1 MASPTRYDLSYSF
14 ADFQT
19 ANPSIPLPADKL
31 EIEFN
36 NLTLTTDEIITNLDL
51 IQRSDGAL
59 KNQIVSFD
67 SLSNDV
73 KVLLGSAIT
82 PKGAWLTATAYVQL
96 DLVTESGSTYLAT
109 SDHTSGT
116 FATDLAAGKWI
127 LWAASNSVTI
137 NNSNWSGTDLAVA
150 NGGTGVS
157 TLTGLV
163 KGNGTSAFTAAVQGT
178 DYYKPGGTD
187 VALADGGTGSSTA
200 VGARTNLG
208 LGGLAVLSTVNND
221 NWSGT
226 DLSVANGGTGA
237 SDAAG
242 ARTALDVYSKGEA
255 DALFIAVE
263 SRPLLATYTISSPVA
278 SIDITSILSSTYD
291 TYEIELNNVTIAT
304 DARDLCVRTS
314 VDNGSAWDS
323 GAAHYSWGIGYAI
336 DTGVGTSN
344 GGDTS
349 DGAIHLNNSQ
359 GNAANEDMNGLIT
372 IRNVNSTTAQK
383 AMNWLGSYTSAAGN
397 GYVMTGFG
405 RRLSTSA
412 INALQIIPLTST
424 NTAGGNITGGVVRIY
439 GVRK

>member
-19 ANPSIPLPADKL
+19 ANPSTPLPADKL

-67 SLSNDV
+67 ALSNDV

-96 DLVTESGSTYLAT
+96 DLVTESGSTYLAA

-127 LWAASNSVTI
+127 LWAASNSVTV

-187 VALADGGTGSSTA
+187 VALADGGTGASTA
-200 VGARTNLG
+200 SGARTNLG
-208 LGGLAVLSTVNND
+208 LGGLATLSSVNND
-221 NWSGT
+221 NWSGV
-226 DLSVANGGTGA
+226 DLSIANGGTGA
-237 SDAAG
+237 STAAD

-255 DALFIAVE
+255 DALFADEITPWVA
-263 SRPLLATYTISSPVA
+263 YTP
-278 SIDITSILSSTYD
+278 TL
-291 TYEIELNNVTIAT
+291 
-304 DARDLCVRTS
+304 
-314 VDNGSAWDS
+314 
-323 GAAHYSWGIGYAI
+323 
-336 DTGVGTSN
+336 TGVGTATNVSFYSRRVGSNLEIRGKFTTGIATATEARATLGYDGTN
-344 GGDTS
+344 GGITS
-349 DGAIHLNNSQ
+349 SADIA
-359 GNAANEDMNGLIT
+359 T
-372 IRNVNSTTAQK
+372 IE
-383 AMNWLGSYTSAAGN
+383 LCGN
-397 GYVMTGFG
+397 GARSSAGALLDSVLIEPSVGYVTFGYQSSGTTSLTKQNGSTVFGTG
-405 RRLSTSA
+405 
-412 INALQIIPLTST
+412 LTYSFC
-424 NTAGGNITGGVVRIY
+424 ASVPIDGW
-439 GVRK
+439 